1 MPPAEPQ
8 DGPTVEIALATYNAG
23 PWLDPLLESLAT
35 QDFAA
40 WRVLVRD
47 DGSTDETPRRLS
59 EWQNRLGERFAI
71 VPGSGARN
79 LGATGNFNAALEAS
93 AAPWVMMAD
102 QDDIWMP
109 RKISRTL
116 TAMRQA
122 ESKFGAGTPLAV
134 FTDAEVMDGASVMIA
149 PSYWRWNHIK
159 LDRLNDLRRI
169 AMDSPALGCTMMVN
183 RALLDV
189 ALPIAGDVPYHDWWL
204 GMAAAAFG
212 RLIPLHE
219 ATIRYRR
226 HGGNVTSDP
235 YLGGAAVARILRSP
249 VVPRQRLQR
258 LIGQTAAQSRAF
270 VDRYREQLRP
280 RDFAALDC
288 LAGLPSRG
296 PLERRL
302 AIFRHGLW
310 FSSRL
315 KNLGLVA
322 LL

>member
-1 MPPAEPQ
+1 MPPVEPP
-8 DGPTVEIALATYNAG
+8 DSPAVEIALATYNAG
-23 PWLDPLLESLAT
+23 PWLDPFLESLAA

-47 DGSTDETPRRLS
+47 DGSTDKTREQLS
-59 EWQNRLGERFAI
+59 EWQNRLGERLAI
-71 VPGSGARN
+71 VPNSGAHN

-93 AAPWVMMAD
+93 AARWVMMAD
-102 QDDIWMP
+102 QDDIWLP

-116 TAMRQA
+116 NAMRQA
-122 ESKFGAGTPLAV
+122 ETHLGAGTPLAV
-134 FTDAEVMDGASVMIA
+134 FTDAEVMDGAGLTIA
-149 PSYWRWNHIK
+149 PSYWRWNRMK
-159 LDRLNDLRRI
+159 LDGLNDLRRV
-169 AMDSPALGCTMMVN
+169 AMDSPALGCTTMVN

-189 ALPIAGDVPYHDWWL
+189 ALPIAGEVPYHDWWL
-204 GMAAAAFG
+204 AMAAVAFG
-212 RLIPLHE
+212 RLIPLRE
-219 ATIRYRR
+219 TTIRYRR

-235 YLGGAAVARILRSP
+235 YRGGVAVARTLRSP
-249 VVPRQRLQR
+249 AAPRQRLQR

-270 VDRYREQLRP
+270 VERYRDLLRP
-280 RDFAALDC
+280 RDAAALDC

-296 PLERRL
+296 VLGRRL

-315 KNLGLVA
+315 KNLGLIA